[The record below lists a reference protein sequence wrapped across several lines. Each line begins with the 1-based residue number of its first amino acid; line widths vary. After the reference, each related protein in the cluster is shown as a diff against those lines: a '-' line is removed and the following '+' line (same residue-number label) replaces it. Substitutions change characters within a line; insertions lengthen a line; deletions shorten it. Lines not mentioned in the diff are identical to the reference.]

1 MNLRSIHFRLTAYHA
16 SLMALTL
23 LVFAMTSYFGFQR
36 YLTHTLESQCSSQ
49 TKQIADSLLAG
60 LPVSGVDHVRDE
72 IAEHYSPESNNTFIR
87 IVSSS
92 GDVLYESGLP
102 HDRSFDPPQLGFL
115 PSLTAPATEVSRE
128 AHRLAFVRPYRLS
141 NGDSYQ
147 IQMAASTLP
156 LEKSLE
162 GLWKIGIFILPFAL
176 VTSSAGG
183 FLLVRRSL
191 QPIRTVIATGQR
203 IHTGNLKERL
213 TEQPTGDELQQ
224 LTRTLNQMFER
235 LDASFRQMVRFT
247 ADASH
252 ELRTPLTVIRGNL
265 ELLLQSRP
273 MADRELGSPEAK
285 EIVAQTLEE
294 TEQLSKIVGQLL
306 ELAQMDSGEIT
317 LERETFDLAEL
328 TQTTAEQMSLLAEDK
343 GIQLQTEPMSPLT
356 FSGDRYRIKQV
367 LLNLID
373 NAIKYCPSGSEIWL
387 GLSRNAGNIVIEVRD
402 NGPGIPGDAL
412 THLYDRFYRIDKA
425 RSRELG
431 GTGLGLS
438 ICKSI
443 CEAHGGG
450 IELESQIR
458 KGSTFRVVLP
468 GSVDVAS
475 EVSAM
480 TRGADHTKTKQA
492 TPD

>member
-1 MNLRSIHFRLTAYHA
+1 MNLRSIHFRLTAYQV
-16 SLMALTL
+16 SLMALIL
-23 LVFAMTSYFGFQR
+23 LVFAITSYYGFQR

-60 LPVSGVDHVRDE
+60 LPVSGADHVRDE

-87 IVSSS
+87 IVSSN
-92 GDVLYESGLP
+92 GAVLYESGMP
-102 HDRSFDPPQLGFL
+102 HDGSFGPPRLGFL
-115 PSLTAPATEVSRE
+115 PNLRIPATEVSRE
-128 AHRLAFVRPYRLS
+128 AHRLVFVRPYQLA

-156 LEKSLE
+156 LENSLE
-162 GLWKIGIFILPFAL
+162 GLWRIGLFILPFAL
-176 VTSSAGG
+176 VSSSTGG

-191 QPIRTVIATGQR
+191 QPIRTVIATAQR
-203 IHTGNLKERL
+203 IHAGNLKERL
-213 TEQPTGDELQQ
+213 TEQPTGDEIQQ
-224 LTRTLNQMFER
+224 LARTLNQMFER

-265 ELLLQSRP
+265 ELLLQFKP
-273 MADRELGSPEAK
+273 VADIELGSPDAK

-294 TEQLSKIVGQLL
+294 TEQLSKTVGQLL

-328 TQTTAEQMSLLAEDK
+328 TQTAAEQMSLLAEDK
-343 GIQLQTEPMSPLT
+343 GIRLQTEPMSRLT

-373 NAIKYCPSGSEIWL
+373 NAIKYCPSGSEIQL
-387 GLSRNAGNIVIEVRD
+387 GLSKDAQNTVIKVRD

-443 CEAHGGG
+443 CEAHGGR
-450 IELESQIR
+450 IEVESQIR
-458 KGSTFRVVLP
+458 EGSTFRVLLP

-475 EVSAM
+475 RV
-480 TRGADHTKTKQA
+480 
-492 TPD
+492 

>member
-36 YLTHTLESQCSSQ
+36 YLIRTLESQCSGQ
-49 TKQIADSLLAG
+49 TSRCGLSAG
-60 LPVSGVDHVRDE
+60 RFACFRSRSVRDE

-87 IVSSS
+87 IVSSNS
-92 GDVLYESGLP
+92 DVLYESGLP

-115 PSLTAPATEVSRE
+115 RSLTAPATEVSRE

-162 GLWKIGIFILPFAL
+162 GLWEIGIFILPFAL

-191 QPIRTVIATGQR
+191 QPIRTVIATAQR
-203 IHTGNLKERL
+203 IHAGNLKERL

-273 MADRELGSPEAK
+273 MANRQLSSPEAK
-285 EIVAQTLEE
+285 ETLAQTLEE
-294 TEQLSKIVGQLL
+294 TERFRRLS
-306 ELAQMDSGEIT
+306 
-317 LERETFDLAEL
+317 
-328 TQTTAEQMSLLAEDK
+328 
-343 GIQLQTEPMSPLT
+343 
-356 FSGDRYRIKQV
+356 
-367 LLNLID
+367 D
-373 NAIKYCPSGSEIWL
+373 NC
-387 GLSRNAGNIVIEVRD
+387 
-402 NGPGIPGDAL
+402 
-412 THLYDRFYRIDKA
+412 
-425 RSRELG
+425 
-431 GTGLGLS
+431 
-438 ICKSI
+438 
-443 CEAHGGG
+443 
-450 IELESQIR
+450 
-458 KGSTFRVVLP
+458 
-468 GSVDVAS
+468 
-475 EVSAM
+475 
-480 TRGADHTKTKQA
+480 
-492 TPD
+492 